1 MRNGWRLGL
10 TGGIGSGKSTVANL
24 LKNHGAAIVDADAT
38 SRLLTQPGGLA
49 IDPIR
54 SAFGADFI
62 DAAGAM
68 DRDKMRQLVYAD
80 PSARSRLEAIV
91 HPLVGLETRRQA
103 LAAARAGFN
112 VVVFDIP
119 LLVESHQWRQ
129 NLDLVLVIDCTPE
142 VQIQRV
148 VARSGLTEVVI
159 RGIMAAQASRLVRL
173 AAADLVICNTHLS
186 LNELADEARQVAYR
200 FGLSSPQPLA

>member
-54 SAFGADFI
+54 SAFGAAFI

-68 DRDKMRQLVYAD
+68 DRGKMRQLVYAD
-80 PSARSRLEAIV
+80 PSSRSRLEAIV

-173 AAADLVICNTHLS
+173 AAADLVICNAHLS
-186 LNELADEARQVAYR
+186 LNELADETRQVAYR